1 MKKKM
6 FLGASNLIFGNAK
19 DLRKN
24 LTQSE
29 MILWGYLRTKPF
41 GHKFRRQHPLGIYIA
56 DFYCH
61 SLKPVIEVDGDIHLD
76 ADVKANDEQ
85 RQIILE
91 SDGLRILRFRNE
103 EINRGLETVIL
114 RTETFIVNDKNGK
127 PL

>member
-1 MKKKM
+1 M

-19 DLRKN
+19 ELRKN
-24 LTQSE
+24 LTHSE

-56 DFYCH
+56 DFFCH
-61 SLKPVIEVDGDIHLD
+61 SLNPFIEVDGDIHLD
-76 ADVKANDEQ
+76 AYVKANDEQ

-114 RTETFIVNDKNGK
+114 RTDTFIVNDKNGK

>member
-19 DLRKN
+19 ELRKN
-24 LTQSE
+24 LTHSE

-114 RTETFIVNDKNGK
+114 RTETFIVNDKNGT

>member
-1 MKKKM
+1 
-6 FLGASNLIFGNAK
+6 
-19 DLRKN
+19 
-24 LTQSE
+24 

>member
-19 DLRKN
+19 ELRKN
-24 LTQSE
+24 LTHSE

-56 DFYCH
+56 DFYSH

>member
-19 DLRKN
+19 ELRKN
-24 LTQSE
+24 LTHSE

>member
-19 DLRKN
+19 ELRKN
-24 LTQSE
+24 LTHSE

-41 GHKFRRQHPLGIYIA
+41 GHKFRRQHPLGMYIA